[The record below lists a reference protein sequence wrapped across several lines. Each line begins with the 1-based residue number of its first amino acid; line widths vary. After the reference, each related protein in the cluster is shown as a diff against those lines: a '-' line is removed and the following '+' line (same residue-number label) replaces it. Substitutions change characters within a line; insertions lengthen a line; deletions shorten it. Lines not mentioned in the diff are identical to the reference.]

1 MCGIYGSTIYY
12 DDETVKAKVGR
23 INFRGPDHTGFERL
37 GNVILGH
44 NRLAIVDLDHRSDQ
58 PFTYQHL
65 KIVFNGE
72 IYNFQSLKT
81 ELQNHGHVFY
91 TDSDTE
97 VLAVAYLHYGPRCID
112 LFNGMF
118 AFVVY
123 DTKEQVLFGGRDRLG
138 KKPFY
143 YAHQGTNFE
152 FASQPSQIII
162 NRKVSRDE
170 QAINAYFVWGYIPE
184 PHTAWNEIKKLPAG
198 HVFTYSIASGEFSI
212 RKYWDLDP
220 HELSSY
226 QGSYDSAKLKL
237 KHLLKDAVTTRMYAD
252 VDLGIFLSG
261 GIDSSL
267 VASIAAEN
275 SKQVKTF
282 CIKFKEKDFDE
293 SIFAAKIAA
302 HLHTDHH
309 EIECHTD
316 EGLALIDSF
325 GRYFDEP
332 FADSS
337 AIPTLLLSKYTKQ
350 HVTVVLSGDG
360 GDEGFFGYSR
370 YRWLNQ
376 ANMLFNLPYS
386 LRKVLGSII
395 QLSQNYRYKLIGM
408 GVSLEK
414 IETLYALMLGGLEYS
429 WLEKPYSGLNVPFM
443 EILSS
448 VSPGSFLQK
457 MSAFDIKTYLNG
469 DINTKVDRA
478 SMAFAIEARAPLM
491 DYRVITFAH
500 QLPDEYKYHN
510 GIQKRILKDIL
521 YENVPAQLFN
531 RPKSGFT
538 MPFSSWFRHE
548 LKEYVM
554 DNLCEHELKSLP
566 GINVSKTMA
575 MINAHMTGKWNRF
588 PQIWKLLVLKQW
600 LDNQKNTP
608 QPLHQVA

>member
-1 MCGIYGSTIYY
+1 
-12 DDETVKAKVGR
+12 
-23 INFRGPDHTGFERL
+23 
-37 GNVILGH
+37 
-44 NRLAIVDLDHRSDQ
+44 
-58 PFTYQHL
+58 
-65 KIVFNGE
+65 
-72 IYNFQSLKT
+72 
-81 ELQNHGHVFY
+81 
-91 TDSDTE
+91 
-97 VLAVAYLHYGPRCID
+97 
-112 LFNGMF
+112 
-118 AFVVY
+118 
-123 DTKEQVLFGGRDRLG
+123 
-138 KKPFY
+138 
-143 YAHQGTNFE
+143 
-152 FASQPSQIII
+152 
-162 NRKVSRDE
+162 
-170 QAINAYFVWGYIPE
+170 
-184 PHTAWNEIKKLPAG
+184 
-198 HVFTYSIASGEFSI
+198 
-212 RKYWDLDP
+212 
-220 HELSSY
+220 
-226 QGSYDSAKLKL
+226 
-237 KHLLKDAVTTRMYAD
+237 
-252 VDLGIFLSG
+252 
-261 GIDSSL
+261 
-267 VASIAAEN
+267 
-275 SKQVKTF
+275 
-282 CIKFKEKDFDE
+282 
-293 SIFAAKIAA
+293 
-302 HLHTDHH
+302 
-309 EIECHTD
+309 
-316 EGLALIDSF
+316 
-325 GRYFDEP
+325 
-332 FADSS
+332 
-337 AIPTLLLSKYTKQ
+337 
-350 HVTVVLSGDG
+350 
-360 GDEGFFGYSR
+360 
-370 YRWLNQ
+370 
-376 ANMLFNLPYS
+376 MLFNLPYS